1 MTLTRISEL
10 PPINHKGHRKLRH
23 LLKSQISFVDNH
35 FSTSMRSKQTAKKKS
50 LIFLSVP
57 RRKLTSTLQRQNKHP
72 KPNKPTPPRPFLP
85 QPQLFTHQPQIPAFN
100 RHPPLI
106 LLETHHRLPSTPPTP
121 PQKTMPPTTLL
132 NSRHETCTSSP
143 LTHGAIA
150 GVVVASIVIAF
161 LSFVGVVTVFE
172 WVRKRAVGRRERGG
186 GGS

>member
-1 MTLTRISEL
+1 M
-10 PPINHKGHRKLRH
+10 
-23 LLKSQISFVDNH
+23 DNH
-35 FSTSMRSKQTAKKKS
+35 FSTSMRSKQTAKKNPLFSYPFRGANSPPPSNGKTNTQNQTS
-50 LIFLSVP
+50 LRHHDLFYLSP
-57 RRKLTSTLQRQNKHP
+57 SSLPTNP
-72 KPNKPTPPRPFLP
+72 KFP
-85 QPQLFTHQPQIPAFN
+85 HSN

-106 LLETHHRLPSTPPTP
+106 LLETHHHLPSTPPTS

-172 WVRKRAVGRRERGG
+172 WVRKRAVGRMEGGG